1 MQIVSLISNF
11 SAKAIT
17 EISHMKNI
25 HSILYKIFG
34 IQQLLYA
41 LSVSAT
47 WGHSHVPFSLFFVY
61 YSISTS
67 WIPRLTSPQALILTN
82 NHQRKYTNWHTRSS
96 NYVSCIIQ
104 KKVVSSCSAV
114 QRGCP
119 PPAKHDKRAM
129 LHPDRAIWAVTLQP
143 AIPHKE
149 YTDTLQ
155 SDSWA
160 KWHAQNG
167 GYEGHWNLWG
177 QCESYDS
184 QGFCVK
190 IYLYH
195 IWDHREFFKL
205 PKLHSHVRY
214 KYIPSPVGL
223 VNWNFTPKYK
233 LTCSKTV
240 LLRGKAGST
249 SQPTV
254 GHGNV
259 IKCLFRPRVQNRN
272 LL

>member
-1 MQIVSLISNF
+1 MYCQSVPHEDTLMFPFLYSLC
-11 SAKAIT
+11 T
-17 EISHMKNI
+17 T
-25 HSILYKIFG
+25 
-34 IQQLLYA
+34 
-41 LSVSAT
+41 VSALVGFPASLHLT
-47 WGHSHVPFSLFFVY
+47 RLFSQK
-61 YSISTS
+61 
-67 WIPRLTSPQALILTN
+67 PTN
-82 NHQRKYTNWHTRSS
+82 ENAQTHTRSS

-155 SDSWA
+155 GDSWA

-167 GYEGHWNLWG
+167 GYEGHGSLWG
-177 QCESYDS
+177 QCEICDR

-195 IWDHREFFKL
+195 IWDHREFF
-205 PKLHSHVRY
+205 
-214 KYIPSPVGL
+214 
-223 VNWNFTPKYK
+223 N
-233 LTCSKTV
+233 
-240 LLRGKAGST
+240 
-249 SQPTV
+249 
-254 GHGNV
+254 
-259 IKCLFRPRVQNRN
+259 
-272 LL
+272 

>member
-1 MQIVSLISNF
+1 
-11 SAKAIT
+11 
-17 EISHMKNI
+17 MKNI
-25 HSILYKIFG
+25 QNILCKIFG

-67 WIPRLTSPQALILTN
+67 WIPRLTSPHVLILTN
-82 NHQRKYTNWHTRSS
+82 THQQKCTNTHSRSL

-129 LHPDRAIWAVTLQP
+129 LHPDRAIWAATLQP

-155 SDSWA
+155 GDSWA

-167 GYEGHWNLWG
+167 GYEGHGSLWG
-177 QCESYDS
+177 QCESSDRRYS
-184 QGFCVK
+184 FVK
-190 IYLYH
+190 IYLYP
-195 IWDHREFFKL
+195 IWDHREFFKQQ
-205 PKLHSHVRY
+205 KLHSHARY
-214 KYIPSPVGL
+214 RYSPSPME
-223 VNWNFTPKYK
+223 
-233 LTCSKTV
+233 LTNLK
-240 LLRGKAGST
+240 
-249 SQPTV
+249 
-254 GHGNV
+254 H
-259 IKCLFRPRVQNRN
+259 QNTN
-272 LL
+272 